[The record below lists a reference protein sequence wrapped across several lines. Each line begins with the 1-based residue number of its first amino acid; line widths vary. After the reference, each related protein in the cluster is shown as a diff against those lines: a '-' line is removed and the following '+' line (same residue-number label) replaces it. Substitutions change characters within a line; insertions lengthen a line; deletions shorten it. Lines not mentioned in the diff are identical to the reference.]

1 MTYKTR
7 SGRQFV
13 AIATGAGPDAA
24 LVAFALGSG
33 RPTTT
38 AETAPPAQPMPAQT
52 GAAAY
57 TKVCQACHG
66 ANGRG
71 GVGPALVPMTREPA
85 EVLAIVRDGLGQMPP
100 VSTRELSDEDV
111 TRIVEHLRSLQ

>member
-38 AETAPPAQPMPAQT
+38 AATALAQPMPAQT
-52 GAAAY
+52 GGAAY

-71 GVGPALVPMTREPA
+71 GGAPALVPMTREPA